1 MDTFLKK
8 INRFKKKIAF
18 YDDSKIY
25 TYNDLISKLDLF
37 EKIIGERKLVLLF
50 CENKYE
56 IVFSYIN
63 LILTNSV
70 IILADKNLSSKNIYN
85 IVDTYKPDFIFNL
98 KKKIKFSTTY
108 EIFRFIENQII
119 LKKKTKHNFKIY
131 KNLSLLLPTSGS
143 TGSPKYV
150 RISNLNLIENTSQI
164 IDSLQLNENHITI
177 TTMPFN
183 YTYGMSIINT
193 HLACGASIVLN
204 NYSFLEKKF
213 WELLKIRKVTNFG
226 GVPFM
231 YEMLSRVGFN
241 RVLPKTILHL
251 TQAGGKITEKL
262 FQEIVEISKKK
273 GFKFYSMYG
282 QTETTS
288 RMSVLNY
295 RYADYKI
302 SSIGK
307 PLKRGKFELIDDKN
321 KIIKSSNVNGQLIYY
336 GKNVS
341 LGYSENIK
349 DLSKGDKNKNKIN
362 TGDIAFRDSEG
373 FFFISG
379 RKKRFCKLFGVR
391 ISLDEVE
398 YILNQL
404 NLNSAAI
411 SDDKILYLFFEKN
424 IDKSFVINKIVE
436 SVGLN
441 KFYVKTI
448 FPHKLPRKSSGKI
461 SYNEL
466 EEYVKKL

>member
-1 MDTFLKK
+1 MDNFLKK
-8 INRFKKKIAF
+8 INRFKKNIAI

-37 EKIIGERKLVLLF
+37 EKTIGKRKLVLLF

-56 IVFSYIN
+56 IIFSYIN

-98 KKKIKFSTTY
+98 KKKIKFSITY

-150 RISNLNLIENTSQI
+150 RISNLNLIENTNQI
-164 IDSLQLNENHITI
+164 IDSLQLNESHISI

-204 NYSFLEKKF
+204 NYSILEKKF

-241 RVLPKTILHL
+241 KVLPKTILHL

-262 FQEIVEISKKK
+262 FKEIVDISKKN

-295 RYADYKI
+295 RYANYKI

-307 PLKRGKFELIDDKN
+307 PLKR
-321 KIIKSSNVNGQLIYY
+321 
-336 GKNVS
+336 VS
-341 LGYSENIK
+341 LN
-349 DLSKGDKNKNKIN
+349 
-362 TGDIAFRDSEG
+362 
-373 FFFISG
+373 
-379 RKKRFCKLFGVR
+379 
-391 ISLDEVE
+391 
-398 YILNQL
+398 
-404 NLNSAAI
+404 
-411 SDDKILYLFFEKN
+411 
-424 IDKSFVINKIVE
+424 
-436 SVGLN
+436 
-441 KFYVKTI
+441 
-448 FPHKLPRKSSGKI
+448 
-461 SYNEL
+461 
-466 EEYVKKL
+466 